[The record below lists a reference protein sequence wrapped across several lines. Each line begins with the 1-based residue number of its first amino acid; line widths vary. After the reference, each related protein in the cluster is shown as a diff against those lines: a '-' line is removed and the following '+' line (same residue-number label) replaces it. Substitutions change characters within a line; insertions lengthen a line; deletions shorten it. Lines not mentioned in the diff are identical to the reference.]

1 MRWTGCRR
9 RRCTCTLSWPTIFA
23 LADIAVYLAILAR
36 IGPAALALTISASI
50 DVLRKPAPQSDLRAE
65 VRVLKLGRMLA
76 VAEALVF
83 SVGQD
88 GPVARASLTYVTPPN
103 R

>member
-9 RRCTCTLSWPTIFA
+9 RRCTCALSCPTIFA

-36 IGPAALALTISASI
+36 IGPAALALTTSASI

-65 VRVLKLGRMLA
+65 VRVLKLGRLQAWPMRWCFRSGRT
-76 VAEALVF
+76 VRWR
-83 SVGQD
+83 
-88 GPVARASLTYVTPPN
+88 GPA
-103 R
+103 